1 MLALDNNL
9 DSHLTPS
16 HAATIVIRMA
26 TTQNLNRMLET
37 LGLTEAD
44 LPSLADARKVWA
56 KVRVEYGFAPT
67 TPDLLAVGANVKI
80 AKNIVRTWTLTLV
93 PADLS
98 LRWNVCTWATQQ
110 CKRACVMWTAGRG
123 VMRNVR
129 EGRLVRTAFLAEHP
143 AAFLAILTDE
153 VRRREAAGVPFGLRL
168 NVASDLRWENI
179 APWLFDGPNVRAYD
193 YTKAPSRTT
202 PANYRIT
209 FSHSERWTD
218 DMVRATIAAGHN
230 VAMVFDVPKHQL
242 PATHLGFRVIDGDL
256 TDYRYGDPEGV
267 IVGLAA
273 KGAAKGT
280 GGEGQFVTIGKAA

>member
-1 MLALDNNL
+1 
-9 DSHLTPS
+9 
-16 HAATIVIRMA
+16 MA
-26 TTQNLNRMLET
+26 TTTNVNRNLEA
-37 LGLTEAD
+37 LGLTLAD
-44 LPSLADARKVWA
+44 LPSLSDARKLWA
-56 KVRVEYGFAPT
+56 EIRVAYGFAPSDGKT
-67 TPDLLAVGANVKI
+67 DLLAVGANVKI
-80 AKNIVRTWTLTLV
+80 AKNEVRTWTLTLV

-98 LRWNVCTWATQQ
+98 LRWNVCTWATRQ
-110 CKRACVMWTAGRG
+110 CRQACVMWTAGRQYDS
-123 VMRNVR
+123 VR
-129 EGRLVRTAFLAEHP
+129 RGRLVRTAFLAQHP

-179 APWLFDGPNVRAYD
+179 APWLFDGANVRAYD
-193 YTKAPSRTT
+193 YTKAPSRNT

-209 FSHSERWTD
+209 YSHSERWD
-218 DMVRATIAAGHN
+218 DARVLATVAAGHN

-242 PATHLGFRVIDGDL
+242 PATHLGIRVIDGDK

-280 GGEGQFVTIGKAA
+280 GGAGQFVSIGAKVAA